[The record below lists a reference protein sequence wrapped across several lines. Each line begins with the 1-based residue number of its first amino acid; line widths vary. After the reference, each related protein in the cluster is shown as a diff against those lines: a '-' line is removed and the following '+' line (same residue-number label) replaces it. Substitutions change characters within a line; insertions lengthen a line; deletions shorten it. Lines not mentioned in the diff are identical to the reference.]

1 MNPAVTKLH
10 KIDNLINNKYD
21 IPESGDFAAIKAYAD
36 AVYEYLVNNY
46 KYDYDLAKELLPI
59 TDQEARR
66 KRHDELISLEKCI
79 LAKKGL
85 CRQLS
90 ELHITLVASRIF
102 ETGSNVRCG
111 ILDVN
116 FTINNG
122 TISPHSV
129 SFLYRNNN
137 LFIYDVTSGLY
148 RSVKLYE
155 PKAFCGINS
164 QGYPAKAKKYMQ
176 DITSVQSKTI
186 KYVEPKPLKLVFECF
201 NDLKNAL
208 KIEDMTQITTNT
220 IFSPKPFISTNIY

>member
-1 MNPAVTKLH
+1 MEQAVEKLH
-10 KIDNLINNKYD
+10 EIDNFIKNNYQ

-46 KYDYDLAKELLPI
+46 HYNYDVANELQPI

-137 LFIYDVTSGLY
+137 LYVYDVTSGLF
-148 RSVKLYE
+148 RSVKRHE
-155 PKAFCGINS
+155 PKAFCGIPS
-164 QGYPAKAKKYMQ
+164 PYYPAKAKTYMTY
-176 DITSVQSKTI
+176 ITSVQSKNI

-201 NDLKNAL
+201 NDLKKGL
-208 KIEDMTQITTNT
+208 QIEDMTQIMTNT
-220 IFSPKPFISTNIY
+220 IFSPKPFVPTNIY